1 MGGET
6 KRAMIKIRKSL
17 EMMRRSVSKAGCKLF
32 KGLLKLLLFERSLS
46 GAGKQ
51 LGVVNDPSYQMLM
64 LADLMSNA
72 PAVEIC
78 L

>member
-1 MGGET
+1 MG
-6 KRAMIKIRKSL
+6 
-17 EMMRRSVSKAGCKLF
+17 KAGRIFF
-32 KGLLKLLLFERSLS
+32 KGLSNLLLFERSLS

-64 LADLMSNA
+64 LADLMSHA
-72 PAVEIC
+72 PAEGIC